1 MSDFIRRKI
10 KSTPLGQTLKQART
24 KKELSLEQVE
34 EETKVRTK
42 YLEALENER
51 YDILPGNVY
60 ALGFLAKYLDF
71 LELANKN
78 ELMTQ
83 FKMERSD
90 IKNDEQILPTRQKM
104 ETKFSVTPKILTIL
118 AGILVFLTILGY
130 IGYSVRAFT
139 LPPNLEISSPSS
151 EQIIKEN
158 QVNIVGKTD
167 EGSTLMINN
176 QSVLLDA
183 NGNFS
188 QQVKLNPGLNTFE
201 VKATNRLK
209 KETIKEIKILAQ
221 F

>member
-1 MSDFIRRKI
+1 M
-10 KSTPLGQTLKQART
+10 
-24 KKELSLEQVE
+24 EQVE

-60 ALGFLAKYLDF
+60 ALGFLSKYLDF